1 MILPS
6 QKLHRFNPLFG
17 GFAHPIGI
25 ICLYRG
31 KIVQPPFR
39 NHLLNHFLKLTLD
52 YFNIVFI
59 AQFFI
64 FSKAGLKNNPV
75 AY

>member
-6 QKLHRFNPLFG
+6 QKLHRFNPLLG
-17 GFAHPIGI
+17 GFGHPVRI

-39 NHLLNHFLKLTLD
+39 NHLLNH
-52 YFNIVFI
+52 YFKAHIGLLLLFYI
-59 AQFFI
+59 AQILIFF
-64 FSKAGLKNNPV
+64 KNRLKNNPV
-75 AY
+75 A